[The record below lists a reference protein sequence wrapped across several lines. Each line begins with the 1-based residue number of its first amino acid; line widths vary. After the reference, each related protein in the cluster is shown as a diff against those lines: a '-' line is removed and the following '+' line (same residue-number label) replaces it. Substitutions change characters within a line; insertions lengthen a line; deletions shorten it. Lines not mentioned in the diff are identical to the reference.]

1 MTSSVLLAC
10 CRIPVRLWHGHLCQ
24 NRLRQSV
31 HSITAGSYGAMHR
44 ASLTMLLI
52 SCRIVVRLQQMQA
65 MLRCW
70 QGCSSYPPW
79 QQRSSLTLCCRGAR
93 PP

>member
-1 MTSSVLLAC
+1 MGLSVLLVC
-10 CRIPVRLWHGHLCQ
+10 CRIAVRLSYAHLCQ
-24 NRLRQSV
+24 GRLRQGV
-31 HSITAGSYGAMHR
+31 HLTRARYNGAVHC
-44 ASLTMLLI
+44 ASLAMRLVH
-52 SCRIVVRLQQMQA
+52 CRTVVRLQQMQA

-79 QQRSSLTLCCRGAR
+79 QQRSSLTRCCRGAR